1 MRKIY
6 KTETLLKSKIDQH
19 EFELL
24 PEAWQ
29 QIEKVLE
36 EMDFFV
42 SELLKDSNL
51 LERERIDSKY
61 L

>member
-29 QIEKVLE
+29 QIEVVLE